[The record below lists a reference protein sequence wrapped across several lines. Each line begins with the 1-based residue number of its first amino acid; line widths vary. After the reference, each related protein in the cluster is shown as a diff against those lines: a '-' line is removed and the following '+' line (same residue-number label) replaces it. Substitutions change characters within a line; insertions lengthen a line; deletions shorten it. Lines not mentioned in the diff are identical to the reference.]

1 MHVIIIIC
9 FFKNDYRIELN
20 FCLHCASLLTICT
33 GSTMVS
39 LCILKR
45 ANPGRRSRPIMFLRY
60 VFRRFKIENNRS
72 AFTVDTGSIVII
84 CTSLLMRG

>member
-45 ANPGRRSRPIMFLRY
+45 ANPGRRSRPIMFLRSLD
-60 VFRRFKIENNRS
+60 VLKLK
-72 AFTVDTGSIVII
+72 TIVLRLQWIQEV
-84 CTSLLMRG
+84 